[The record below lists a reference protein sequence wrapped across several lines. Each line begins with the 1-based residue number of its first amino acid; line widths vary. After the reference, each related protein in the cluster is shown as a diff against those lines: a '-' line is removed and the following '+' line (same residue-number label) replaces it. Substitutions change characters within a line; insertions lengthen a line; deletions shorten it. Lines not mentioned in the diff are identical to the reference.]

1 MKNDRFISKRRFLEI
16 TLRDFLRK
24 SAKEGNTQEELK
36 GIYDGYKKLLENQLI
51 ISGDKSKEIQ
61 ELYAILDK
69 VYKLFL
75 DKDARERLA
84 NSNLKVDTIIEKY
97 GEKILGDNKRTY
109 KMNKLFNEQL
119 IGTTRDG
126 NNSRVCVK
134 YVPRVNENN
143 SGVTEYVFKLEDGK
157 IVTISLVGEIVYKT
171 AFGVN
176 KYINKYVINRQVS
189 ESTFESNEVFTS
201 IAINNMENPE
211 YRDVVLSELLG
222 ENNVSLSETGGYVGT
237 ISHANNEL
245 KPGEESFQGM
255 SYTYRI
261 NDKYSIE
268 YDADDVTAVM
278 LYQKEKEKKLKNNQ
292 EFDQEER

>member
-126 NNSRVCVK
+126 NNSRACVK

-278 LYQKEKEKKLKNNQ
+278 LYQKEKERKLKNNQ